1 MLIRCPLC
9 GHGRAIQPIRSA
21 GITFKICFECVALAY
36 DLGVKESLRDGS
48 GRRKGLKI
56 PEQEAVP
63 VRVRPQA
70 PTKKGDNK

>member
-48 GRRKGLKI
+48 GRRNSFPADGGLGRRRS
-56 PEQEAVP
+56 PW
-63 VRVRPQA
+63 
-70 PTKKGDNK
+70 T